1 MPVRRALAEALA
13 SAQDA
18 PRHIIAALASDLPEI
33 AAIVLTRSPVLSDV
47 ELVACAAIGG
57 ELAQIALARRRALN
71 ADAAA
76 PLGPARGPRWRPVA
90 SSRAAQARR
99 QAEEAAG
106 H

>member
-1 MPVRRALAEALA
+1 MTTISSRRATAAGFLLPLIVGIRILAFALTA
-13 SAQDA
+13 TLALSPTEQEIRADTALMTRIGQVAAQRPD
-18 PRHIIAALASDLPEI
+18 
-33 AAIVLTRSPVLSDV
+33 
-47 ELVACAAIGG
+47 
-57 ELAQIALARRRALN
+57 

-76 PLGPARGPRWRPVA
+76 SLGPARGPRWRPVA